1 MVSPFSIKLRKI
13 LLCDS
18 LYYIVLI
25 LSTIF
30 SFLYIKYYDYKIV
43 YDENQNIFNLKINSD
58 KIDGDKLSLELSG
71 KENLVGTFYF
81 KKEEEINSFI
91 NNYSIGDIIKLS
103 GKLNIPNNN
112 TIPNTF
118 NYKEYL
124 KYKKIYYTLS
134 IESFD
139 KIKSNTNILYK
150 LKDMFYKRIYKI
162 NNNEFI
168 YALVLGDSTHINGES
183 FRNNGVS
190 HLFALSGLHVSLISF
205 VLLKILSLIFKE
217 KDSSIIPYIVIFI
230 ILLIYSFIT
239 GLRPSLLRASIFF
252 LLVGI
257 NKVYYFNVKGYN
269 LLILVYLIIIIINPF
284 VIKDI
289 SFLLSWSITFSLLF
303 TSELYKTN
311 NYILNLFRTSLISLI
326 CSLPIIINNFY
337 MINILSLINNIIFV
351 PFVSFVVYPISL
363 LTFIFP
369 FLNKILLFSTNIL
382 NYLSSF
388 CEKINIL
395 TFYIS
400 KLNAYEIIPYYLI
413 IILIIKSK
421 KKIKYIMLL
430 SIFIIFLYI
439 KPYFRN
445 YNSVYFIDVK
455 QGDASLIVTKN
466 NKSILIDTGG
476 IVNYS
481 PKELWKQK
489 NNNYNLMKSSVIPFV
504 KSIGVK
510 KIDYL
515 ILTHGDYDHM
525 GEAINL
531 VNNFKVEKVIFNCG
545 EFSELEQGLI
555 EVLDKKKIPYYSC
568 IKELN
573 IDNNKLYFL
582 QTKEYDNEN
591 DNSNVIYTEIDGY
604 KFMFMGDAGVEK
616 EKDIV
621 DKYNISNIDILKV
634 GHHGSKTSSS
644 ESFINEMNPKYSI
657 ISVGKNNRYGHPNKE
672 VLNNL
677 EDSKIY
683 RTDKNGS
690 IMFKI
695 KNSKLNIK
703 NVSMKDEILF
713 LLGC

>member
-1 MVSPFSIKLRKI
+1 
-13 LLCDS
+13 
-18 LYYIVLI
+18 
-25 LSTIF
+25 
-30 SFLYIKYYDYKIV
+30 
-43 YDENQNIFNLKINSD
+43 
-58 KIDGDKLSLELSG
+58 
-71 KENLVGTFYF
+71 
-81 KKEEEINSFI
+81 
-91 NNYSIGDIIKLS
+91 
-103 GKLNIPNNN
+103 
-112 TIPNTF
+112 
-118 NYKEYL
+118 
-124 KYKKIYYTLS
+124 
-134 IESFD
+134 
-139 KIKSNTNILYK
+139 
-150 LKDMFYKRIYKI
+150 
-162 NNNEFI
+162 
-168 YALVLGDSTHINGES
+168 
-183 FRNNGVS
+183 
-190 HLFALSGLHVSLISF
+190 
-205 VLLKILSLIFKE
+205 
-217 KDSSIIPYIVIFI
+217 
-230 ILLIYSFIT
+230 
-239 GLRPSLLRASIFF
+239 
-252 LLVGI
+252 
-257 NKVYYFNVKGYN
+257 
-269 LLILVYLIIIIINPF
+269 
-284 VIKDI
+284 
-289 SFLLSWSITFSLLF
+289 
-303 TSELYKTN
+303 
-311 NYILNLFRTSLISLI
+311 
-326 CSLPIIINNFY
+326 
-337 MINILSLINNIIFV
+337 
-351 PFVSFVVYPISL
+351 
-363 LTFIFP
+363 
-369 FLNKILLFSTNIL
+369 
-382 NYLSSF
+382 
-388 CEKINIL
+388 
-395 TFYIS
+395 
-400 KLNAYEIIPYYLI
+400 
-413 IILIIKSK
+413 
-421 KKIKYIMLL
+421 MLL